1 MVLVSYILY
10 NYISIL
16 QTKFSYGEGYEAR
29 GVGLEAMPLDEHIE
43 GRHSEGEACLER
55 RPDSVHDLL
64 EMKHH
69 RQHGEHRR
77 RGQEDLRPVL
87 MGLQETKEPRPLGEA
102 GEQRPIVARQPAIEG
117 TIPDTFER
125 MQQSQGHHLTGPEAG
140 LGMFGEA

>member
-69 RQHGEHRR
+69 RQHGEHRLHEHALLPLPPSAQFEVGR
-77 RGQEDLRPVL
+77 VPLSDMEGGIAQDDHASIDLAN
-87 MGLQETKEPRPLGEA
+87 QPL
-102 GEQRPIVARQPAIEG
+102 EG
-117 TIPDTFER
+117 IICDI
-125 MQQSQGHHLTGPEAG
+125 G
-140 LGMFGEA
+140 